1 MLGSL
6 RFGAPRVTAIVIRCV
21 FAIANKVI
29 ADPQIATF
37 AAFGSF
43 AMLVLVEF
51 GGPVR
56 SCFVAYVSLACVG
69 AADIALGALCSRN
82 AWLAASAMA
91 VIGLAFLFSGLING
105 YFAAAGTAA
114 LLPFIMAIRRRARSI

>member
-1 MLGSL
+1 M
-6 RFGAPRVTAIVIRCV
+6 PCV
-21 FAIANKVI
+21 FAIADKVI

-56 SCFVAYVSLACVG
+56 SRFFAYVSLACVG
-69 AADIALGALCSRN
+69 AVDIALGTLCSQN
-82 AWLAASAMA
+82 AWLAAGVMA
-91 VIGLAFLFSGLING
+91 VIGFAFLFSGLING
-105 YFAAAGTAA
+105 YVAAAGTAA
-114 LLPFIMAIRRRARSI
+114 LLPFILAATIPAPASVMLARLEGGR